1 MTGHSGRK
9 GSNRMEVG
17 FENVVIVA
25 PAMKELI
32 RDKNGKRPSN
42 ESLTTKQEPDD
53 EGVRYNVR

>member
-17 FENVVIVA
+17 FENVVIVS

-32 RDKNGKRPSN
+32 HDKNAKRPFKRV
-42 ESLTTKQEPDD
+42 LDD
-53 EGVRYNVR
+53 